1 MSQAMP
7 DKAPL
12 IVTVPMWIILALN
25 IILNLSGAWLIV
37 SYLLN
42 TKTPNFNSVLLPSLS
57 VLLTLVSAIGT
68 VVLRRWAAIVF
79 VLLTV
84 IGMLPLFAGR
94 LNGPGLALNFL
105 SCVVVLLAFRWMR

>member
-42 TKTPNFNSVLLPSLS
+42 TKTPNFNS